1 MKAFIHVNQNTIR
14 SNVKNG
20 TDNPSITVKTYRSNE
35 YVREVI
41 FNGPSKLVSSLSKP
55 LSCGA
60 RIWIQAQYESLTLIK
75 E

>member
-1 MKAFIHVNQNTIR
+1 MKAFLHVNQNTIR

-20 TDNPSITVKTYRSNE
+20 TDTPSITVKTYRSNE

-60 RIWIQAQYESLTLIK
+60 RIWIEAQYESLTLIK